1 MSFKPDNAKT
11 FASSNAP
18 ATPRN
23 FPTPRAGSR
32 PGRVSLIVDLGV
44 QEREPD
50 DKGNPRKPC
59 RQLALFVDLMKD
71 IVDYGGDIGKQPYRL
86 MINKSFKGD
95 IQGINFLATP
105 PKDAE
110 GNIIQ
115 GGKWGLHPASPLT
128 KLAKACGRPEVVHEM
143 VADRLLD
150 ASVRCI
156 VEVKETEDKNG
167 KKDADGNVIV
177 YKNVNFK
184 GFTELVENDDGDLE
198 TVPALTHQPRCV
210 TFKNATLED
219 VKWLRKDIIAKIKKA
234 TDYEGSVIQK
244 VIEEFEAGNGE
255 EDKVVASP
263 AKVDAPKRQEA
274 KPAPSKP
281 IEQDSLD
288 EDLPF

>member
-11 FASSNAP
+11 FTSNNTNNA
-18 ATPRN
+18 PRN

-32 PGRVSLIVDLGV
+32 PGRVSLIVDLGI

-50 DKGNPRKPC
+50 DKGNERKPC

-71 IVDYGGDIGKQPYRL
+71 IVDYGGEIGKQPYRL

-110 GNIIQ
+110 GNIVQ

-143 VADRLLD
+143 VADKLLD

-167 KKDADGNVIV
+167 KKDSEGNVIV

-198 TVPALTHQPRCV
+198 TVPTLTHQPRCV
-210 TFKNATLED
+210 TFNNATVED
-219 VKWLRKDIIAKIKKA
+219 VKWLRKDIVAKIKKA
-234 TDYEGSVIQK
+234 TNYEGSAIQK
-244 VIEEFEAGNGE
+244 AIDAFEQGGSDEE
-255 EDKVVASP
+255 VSP
-263 AKVDAPKRQEA
+263 AEVKPVVKKEVQQKVAAPVA
-274 KPAPSKP
+274 
-281 IEQDSLD
+281 DL
-288 EDLPF
+288 EDDVPF